1 MANLLRIL
9 IIVFDEKWLSNS
21 EYARILAACCRRE
34 DAQQIARLS
43 QDYIEVRTLH
53 RRAPSEFSMAKLFE
67 ALLVLFQEE
76 WMTHGEFAKILAAS
90 CQREAAQ
97 QMKCLWQFHIVTA
110 YKIDSDNEGTS
121 EEDSSN

>member
-9 IIVFDEKWLSNS
+9 IVVFDEKWLSNS

-53 RRAPSEFSMAKLFE
+53 RRAPSES
-67 ALLVLFQEE
+67 
-76 WMTHGEFAKILAAS
+76 
-90 CQREAAQ
+90 REAEF
-97 QMKCLWQFHIVTA
+97 LR
-110 YKIDSDNEGTS
+110 S
-121 EEDSSN
+121 